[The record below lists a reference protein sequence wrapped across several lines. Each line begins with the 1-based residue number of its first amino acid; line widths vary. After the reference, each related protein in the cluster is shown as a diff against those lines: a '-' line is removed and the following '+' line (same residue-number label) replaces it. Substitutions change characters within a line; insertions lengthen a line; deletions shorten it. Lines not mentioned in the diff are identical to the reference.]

1 MDNRK
6 KWTLRQDQLRKLL
19 SSKTHHEE
27 GIRLFLEQHANV
39 HTAAISG
46 GEYWS
51 LYDEVISGLSDAQV
65 KAIPRPGLNSIA
77 WLLWHI
83 TRIEDMT
90 INFLVLE
97 QPQILCGDGWEAR
110 LGLPGWDVGA
120 SMDDRDI
127 ANLSAQVSVQALKG
141 YRAAV
146 GRSTR
151 AGVQRL
157 QAEQLKE
164 IVPASTVQQLIDE
177 GSISQEGLW
186 LFEYYLSRTKGFFLT
201 RTATS
206 HNFIHLNEAGRA
218 RAILAK
224 MSRSK

>member
-1 MDNRK
+1 MDSRK
-6 KWTLRQDQLRKLL
+6 QWTLRQDQLRKLL

-51 LYDEVISGLSDAQV
+51 LYDEVMSGLSDAQV
-65 KAIPRPGLNSIA
+65 KAIPSPGLNSIA

-90 INFLVLE
+90 INFLVFK
-97 QPQILCGDGWEAR
+97 QPQVLFSGGWETR
-110 LGLPGWDVGA
+110 LGLSSPDAGA
-120 SMDDRDI
+120 SMDESEV
-127 ANLSAQVSVQALKG
+127 ANLSAQINVQALKD
-141 YRAAV
+141 YRTEV

-151 AGVQRL
+151 AGVLLFQP
-157 QAEQLKE
+157 ALKE
-164 IVPASTVQQLIDE
+164 MVPASTVQQFIEE
-177 GSISQEGLW
+177 GSISQKGLW
-186 LFEYYLSRTKGFFLT
+186 LFEYYLNRTKGFFLT

-206 HNFIHLNEAGRA
+206 HNFIHLNQAGRA

-224 MSRSK
+224 MGRSQ

>member
-1 MDNRK
+1 MDYHK
-6 KWTLRQDQLRKLL
+6 QWTLRQDQLRKLL

-46 GEYWS
+46 WEYWS
-51 LYDEVISGLSDAQV
+51 LYDEVMSGLSDDQV

-90 INFLVLE
+90 INFLVFE
-97 QPQILCGDGWEAR
+97 RPQVLFSGGWETR
-110 LGLPGWDVGA
+110 LGLPSPDAGA
-120 SMDDRDI
+120 SMDEGEV
-127 ANLSAQVSVQALKG
+127 AGLSAQFNVQALKN
-141 YRAAV
+141 YRAEV

-151 AGVQRL
+151 RGVLRL
-157 QAEQLKE
+157 QPTQLKE
-164 IVPASTVQQLIDE
+164 MVPASAVQQFVEE
-177 GSISQEGLW
+177 GSISQKGLW
-186 LFEYYLSRTKGFFLT
+186 LFEYYLNRTRGFFLT

-206 HNFIHLNEAGRA
+206 HNFIHLNEASRA
-218 RAILAK
+218 RTILAK
-224 MSRSK
+224 MTHSR